1 MVFNSYVYIF
11 VFLPLV
17 FISYQILR
25 TSRYANHLIT
35 AASIVFYAW
44 NVLWY
49 VVPLMASA
57 VLDYFVGRRMAATD
71 DEGSRRRLLLLSVCV
86 NIGLLSVFKYTG
98 WLSRELADALAVFG
112 VTMSAFTPPLPPGIS
127 FYTFQTMSYTIDI
140 YRKEFEPHGRFID
153 YMAFVSF
160 FPQLVAG
167 PIERA
172 KALLPQ
178 IAIVRPR
185 IEAEDASR
193 ALFMILYGLFMKMVI
208 ADNVGG
214 IVEAIE
220 RVVLVPGQK
229 TAGLGIIFAYGFALQ
244 IYCDFAA
251 YSVIAI
257 GSARLFGIQLSRNFL
272 TPYFASSPSEFWRRW
287 HISLSSWLRDYLY
300 VSLGGNRHGRLMTLR
315 NLLITMTLGG
325 LWHGAGTLFVI
336 WGIWHGLLLIL
347 YRLVPIDEILQRLLG
362 RFGKALAIVI
372 FFHLVCI
379 GWIFFRA
386 TPQSI
391 GAIWAS
397 ILALPDAIDAWA
409 TAFSPYWASVL
420 AGKANA
426 WSVLKGSLAGLV
438 GQNWLLSVYGLGIL
452 LFGVPIAMLDFV
464 AFQRNCEFPD
474 LFDSMSLPA
483 KVVSIL
489 ALVYAIAF
497 FGRRV
502 ANEFIYFQF

>member
-11 VFLPLV
+11 VFLPTVLLV
-17 FISYQILR
+17 YQALR
-25 TSRYANHLIT
+25 TSRYQNHFLA
-35 AASIVFYAW
+35 AASLFFYAY
-44 NVLWY
+44 NVVWY
-49 VVPLMASA
+49 IVPLVASS
-57 VLDYFVGRRMAATD
+57 VLDYVIGGRIARENSEA
-71 DEGSRRRLLLLSVCV
+71 SRRRMLLASVCI
-86 NIGLLSVFKYTG
+86 NIGLLSFFKYTG

-112 VTMSAFTPPLPPGIS
+112 VTMSAFAPPLPPGIS

-140 YRKEFEPHGRFID
+140 YRREYTPHKNFVD
-153 YMAFVSF
+153 YMSFVSF

-178 IAIVRPR
+178 IAATRPA
-185 IEAEDASR
+185 IDPEDASR
-193 ALFMILYGLFMKMVI
+193 ALFMILFGLFQKMVI

-214 IVEAIE
+214 IVESIE

-229 TAGLGIIFAYGFALQ
+229 TAGLGLIFAYAFAFQ

-251 YSVIAI
+251 YSLIAI

-300 VSLGGNRHGRLMTLR
+300 VSLGGNRGGRLMTLR

-325 LWHGAGTLFVI
+325 LWHGAGTLFIV
-336 WGIWHGLLLIL
+336 WGIWHGLLLVL
-347 YRLVPIDEILQRLLG
+347 YRLVPIDEILQRSFG
-362 RFGKALAIVI
+362 RLGKAVAVAV

-391 GAIWAS
+391 GPIWAS
-397 ILALPDAIDAWA
+397 MLAIPSALETFAVTYA
-409 TAFSPYWASVL
+409 PYWSAVL
-420 AGKANA
+420 DGKAAA
-426 WSVLKGSLAGLV
+426 WPVLVGSLAGLAR
-438 GQNWLLSVYGLGIL
+438 QNWLFSVYLLGVC
-452 LFGVPIAMLDFV
+452 LFGLPMLVMDYFAYRAGGEV
-464 AFQRNCEFPD
+464 PD
-474 LFDSMSLPA
+474 LFHRMPMA
-483 KVVSIL
+483 GKAASIL
-489 ALVYAIAF
+489 GVTYAIAF